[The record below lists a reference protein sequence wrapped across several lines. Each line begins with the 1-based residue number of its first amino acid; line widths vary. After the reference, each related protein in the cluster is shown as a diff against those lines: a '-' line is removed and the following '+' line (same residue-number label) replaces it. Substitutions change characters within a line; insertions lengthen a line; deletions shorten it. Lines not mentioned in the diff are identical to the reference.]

1 MSFDETKLQRQI
13 KATLSRIS
21 SLILRGFLIKVG
33 QERLQFFHIKVACE
47 PHGSLGNGAATA
59 PSAPSSS
66 VGPQLMPAHRHSGQ
80 FA

>member
-33 QERLQFFHIKVACE
+33 QERLQFFHIKVACD
-47 PHGSLGNGAATA
+47 PMALWGM
-59 PSAPSSS
+59 
-66 VGPQLMPAHRHSGQ
+66 GPQPLHLRLALL
-80 FA
+80 